1 MKYTYFKI
9 SGESKVETMPN
20 TYSVIATLRKKE
32 RKNSNHAL
40 VMLRITVNG
49 QRAEISVKRKI
60 DPERWDSTTNRMRG
74 TKEDAKE
81 VNSLIDLLT
90 LKLNKIYSKLVE
102 NEETVTARKVK
113 DIYLGK
119 DVKKKS
125 LLEVFALH
133 NEMMRSRVGVDF
145 SKSTFTRYST
155 TYDHII
161 QFLKQDYNLNDIMLK
176 DIPYSFIID
185 FEHFLKV
192 TRKCNHNSSQKY
204 IRNFR
209 KIINNAIKNDWLD
222 KDPFKAYRVKLKI
235 PSVYS

>member
-1 MKYTYFKI
+1 
-9 SGESKVETMPN
+9 
-20 TYSVIATLRKKE
+20 
-32 RKNSNHAL
+32 
-40 VMLRITVNG
+40 MLRITVNG
-49 QRAEISVKRKI
+49 QRAEISVKRKV
-60 DPERWDSTTNRMRG
+60 DLERWDSNANRIRG

-90 LKLNKIYSKLVE
+90 LMLNKIYSKLVE
-102 NEETVTARKVK
+102 NEETITARKVK

-145 SKSTFTRYST
+145 SRSTFTQYST

-161 QFLKQDYNLNDIMLK
+161 QFLKQDYNLNDSMLK
-176 DIPYSFIID
+176 DIPYSFITD

-204 IRNFR
+204 IRVGVGVRFDQKTYSILKELVQQTNCHSVGELIR
-209 KIINNAIKNDWLD
+209 RIIVKNKIRFYSIDTTVDIPMLEIIKIKEELNAIGEILI
-222 KDPFKAYRVKLKI
+222 R
-235 PSVYS
+235 